1 MQAILVRVVAVV
13 FLAYGTVFLFWPET
27 FLLRQLGEVPIMPSA
42 MIDVRATYGGLS
54 LGLAGLL
61 FKLAAQP
68 TTVRAGVWAVILAL
82 GGMAVGRCYG
92 LIVDGSANGFMY
104 LYLALEILAVAV
116 SFVVLALR
124 PSFHQE

>member
-1 MQAILVRVVAVV
+1 MQALLVRIVA
-13 FLAYGTVFLFWPET
+13 TVFLFYGTAFLFWPQI
-27 FLLRQLGEVPIMPSA
+27 FLLRQLGEVPVMPSTL
-42 MIDVRATYGGLS
+42 IDVRATYGGLS
-54 LGLAGLL
+54 LGLAVVL
-61 FKLAAQP
+61 FKLAGEP
-68 TTVRAGVWAVILAL
+68 TTQRAGVWTVILVL

>member
-1 MQAILVRVVAVV
+1 MLEP
-13 FLAYGTVFLFWPET
+13 LTVGCLW
-27 FLLRQLGEVPIMPSA
+27 
-42 MIDVRATYGGLS
+42 GLPLCYSNS
-54 LGLAGLL
+54 L
-61 FKLAAQP
+61 
-68 TTVRAGVWAVILAL
+68 RAGVWAVILVL

>member
-1 MQAILVRVVAVV
+1 MILV
-13 FLAYGTVFLFWPET
+13 
-27 FLLRQLGEVPIMPSA
+27 
-42 MIDVRATYGGLS
+42 
-54 LGLAGLL
+54 
-61 FKLAAQP
+61 
-68 TTVRAGVWAVILAL
+68 L